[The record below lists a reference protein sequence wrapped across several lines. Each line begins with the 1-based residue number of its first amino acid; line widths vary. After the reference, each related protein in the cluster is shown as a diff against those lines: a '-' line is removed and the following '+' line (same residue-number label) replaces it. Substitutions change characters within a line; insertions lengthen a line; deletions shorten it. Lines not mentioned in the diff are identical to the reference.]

1 MRMSVSITKSACAAV
16 RDRLSSMRFQI
27 EKDQSEIRDIIRDG
41 CASDIDKEDY
51 AQFASE
57 LVVVSA
63 LISRLRELERG
74 AES

>member
-16 RDRLSSMRFQI
+16 RDRLASMRFEI
-27 EKDQSEIRDIIRDG
+27 EKEQVELRDIIRDG

-51 AQFASE
+51 AQCASE

-63 LISRLRELERG
+63 LLSRLRELERG